1 MTSFKLKAVKQND
14 MVKLQNTFKH
24 FCYDNWK
31 KMVEGD
37 KKQPAVKKVE
47 EEVKTRKITNSQPF
61 QATPAPAPRFQPNS
75 QYYPQNSYMLPSQPM
90 MGYGD
95 ARYEYGQQA
104 HPPQGVDYN
113 NMMMMYPNMNMGMNN
128 MVMNQMMMQYPF
140 SMMQTPMQPL
150 QYNSLAGLPAGSA
163 VGTINLQPQPD
174 GSHHPG
180 DKR

>member
-1 MTSFKLKAVKQND
+1 

-31 KMVEGD
+31 KMVDGD
-37 KKQPAVKKVE
+37 KKAAPVKKVE

-61 QATPAPAPRFQPNS
+61 QVTPQPPAPAAPRFQQNS
-75 QYYPQNSYMLPSQPM
+75 SQFYPQNNYMMAGQPM

-95 ARYEYGQQA
+95 GRFDYSQQS
-104 HPPQGVDYN
+104 HPQQGVDYN
-113 NMMMMYPNMNMGMNN
+113 NMMMLYPNMGMNS

-140 SMMQTPMQPL
+140 PMMQNPMQPL
-150 QYNSLAGLPAGSA
+150 QYNSMAGLPPGAT

-174 GSHHPG
+174 SHHPG
-180 DKR
+180 DKS